1 MLCETI
7 TMVDLGLDENMEV
20 NLDQMNGLRTVS
32 GTEELEQSIAITITR
47 FMNSDI
53 GALDRSEITSRIER
67 KANRV
72 ISENRYADRV
82 FDTKA
87 FWDEENPNQVHLRV
101 IYGSDELS
109 EMEFNL

>member
-1 MLCETI
+1 M
-7 TMVDLGLDENMEV
+7 DLGLDENMEV
-20 NLDQMNGLRTVS
+20 NLDQMNDLKTVS
-32 GTEELEQSIAITITR
+32 GTDELEQSIAITVHR
-47 FMNSDI
+47 FMNSEI

-72 ISENRYADRV
+72 VAENRYADRV
-82 FDTKA
+82 FDTVA
-87 FWDEENPNQVHLRV
+87 FWDDENPNQVILRV